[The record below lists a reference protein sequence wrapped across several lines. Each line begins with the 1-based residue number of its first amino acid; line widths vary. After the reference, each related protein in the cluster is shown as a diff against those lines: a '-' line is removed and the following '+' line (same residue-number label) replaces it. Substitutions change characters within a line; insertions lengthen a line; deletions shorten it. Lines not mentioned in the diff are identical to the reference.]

1 MKKTYITPTF
11 IVEEIVDDMDIL
23 AGSPD
28 PDSIRDITGGGPT
41 GGIRTTTGSD
51 DDDDDASGTA
61 AKGSNLFL
69 SYDEEW

>member
-11 IVEEIVDDMDIL
+11 IVEEIVDDMNIL
-23 AGSPD
+23 AGSPTE
-28 PDSIRDITGGGPT
+28 PGRDVTDGGPT
-41 GGIRTTTGSD
+41 GVIGTTNGSSD
-51 DDDDDASGTA
+51 DDDDPSGTA